1 MAEDNVAALQLRLT
15 EVEQE
20 KQLAEEQLSARLAQL
35 SDQQELRDRDRE
47 RQESNLSRQLE
58 AARRQIGK

>member
-20 KQLAEEQLSARLAQL
+20 KQSAEEQLSAQLTQL

>member
-20 KQLAEEQLSARLAQL
+20 KQLAEEQLSARLTQL

-47 RQESNLSRQLE
+47 RQESNLNRQLE
-58 AARRQIGK
+58 AARRQIGT